1 MRTIACD
8 ACGRAIT
15 GHEATSLTVETSA
28 HGNRTLLDAQVSS
41 YDLCDECARK
51 PGIRIVIASIH
62 EGRIAFTPICQT
74 DDTTAGATPPTPDD
88 NDRHGTIT
96 VTISRGRL
104 ERILRTAIAENA
116 IDPTQDGHDTAADLT
131 DSIWHQLTTPQTRH
145 THTKGET
152 R

>member
-15 GHEATSLTVETSA
+15 GHEATSLTVETST
-28 HGNRTLLDAQVSS
+28 HRNRTLLDAQASS

-74 DDTTAGATPPTPDD
+74 ADATADTTSPTQAD

-96 VTISRGRL
+96 VTISRDRL
-104 ERILRTAIAENA
+104 ERILREAIAENA
-116 IDPTQDGHDTAADLT
+116 IDPIWDGHDTAADLT
-131 DSIWHQLTTPQTRH
+131 DSILNRL
-145 THTKGET
+145 KGET

>member
-28 HGNRTLLDAQVSS
+28 HGNRTLLDAQASS

-74 DDTTAGATPPTPDD
+74 ADATADTTSPTPAD

-96 VTISRGRL
+96 VTISRDRL
-104 ERILRTAIAENA
+104 ERILREAIADLPVDRERTPA
-116 IDPTQDGHDTAADLT
+116 RTAGMLASDM
-131 DSIWHQLTTPQTRH
+131 WHTLIRTRTETTA
-145 THTKGET
+145 
-152 R
+152 